1 LDLKSNINRFLREVR
16 EDSARTLSTYD
27 ESVMETNKTIR
38 LNYQKITDQQ
48 TDSDQL
54 AALTNHNTCLLNYLT
69 GITKI
74 RDELMDYL
82 NNYLNS
88 WDIDEGDSYR
98 SRSSLVHSLNNTHT
112 HRIID
117 LHNGFDWYASE
128 PEGSE
133 PEGSEPE
140 GSETEGSEPEGSETE
155 GSEPEGSEPEG
166 SETEGSE
173 TDDYNLNEE
182 EDTKNISDKGKH
194 RCTENVSDKG
204 KGKSKMTECIDS
216 PSDSEHIPK
225 SPGDNNPQDDM
236 DRAVEESRRE
246 YRDHYS
252 NNNGE
257 SSKRSK

>member
-1 LDLKSNINRFLREVR
+1 MDLKSNINRFLREVR

-48 TDSDQL
+48 TDPDQL

-133 PEGSEPE
+133 PEGSEP
-140 GSETEGSEPEGSETE
+140 E